1 MTRRSKNIAI
11 VAVALLAVWF
21 YGGRLLGFR
30 SWDWHQKLVLEVET
44 PTGTKT
50 GGSIVAIHA
59 STDPKWIP
67 ISAADGIRS
76 EVKGEASFVEISP
89 GKYLF
94 ATVDSNSPAER
105 AAFTFPAK
113 KGVNAYDQLDAI
125 ERARETRPVWR
136 GKYPHLVTFTNNS
149 DPSSVEEVDPNH
161 LEVFFGPRVSLKGIN
176 LEITSEAVTDGQIG
190 RILKWLPEYYGRQLD
205 GSRYE
210 SLSAQNR
217 VANSLTSGSFK
228 TGE

>member
-1 MTRRSKNIAI
+1 MHGGRNTVI
-11 VAVALLAVWF
+11 VAMALLAVWL
-21 YGGRLLGFR
+21 YSGRLLGFR
-30 SWDWHQKLVLEVET
+30 SWEWHQKLVLEVDT

-50 GGSIVAIHA
+50 GGSTVAIHA
-59 STDPKWIP
+59 STDPKWVP

-125 ERARETRPVWR
+125 ERVREARTVWR
-136 GKYPHLVTFTNNS
+136 GKYPDLFTFLNNS
-149 DPSSVEEVDPNH
+149 DPSSVEKVDPNN
-161 LEVFFGPRVSLKGIN
+161 LEASFGPGVFLKRIT
-176 LEITSEAVTDGQIG
+176 LEITNEPVTDGAIG
-190 RILKWLPEYYGRQLD
+190 KILAWLPDYYKTQFD
-205 GSRYE
+205 GSQGIVYVGKYE
-210 SLSAQNR
+210 SP
-217 VANSLTSGSFK
+217 ANSLSSGAFK
-228 TGE
+228 TP